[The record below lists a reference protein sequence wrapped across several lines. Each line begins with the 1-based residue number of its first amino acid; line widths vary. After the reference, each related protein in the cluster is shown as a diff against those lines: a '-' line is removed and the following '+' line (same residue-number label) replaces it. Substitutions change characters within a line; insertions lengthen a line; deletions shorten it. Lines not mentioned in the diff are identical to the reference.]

1 MPAWGHVAT
10 QACKSLCSA
19 PHSSTWTFTPS
30 FTPGMA
36 CSTWITEQLLPLSEA
51 QQQEIYSKPI
61 WFSLWNC
68 QVSCQLEGG
77 WQAHMGFQPLSNTAL
92 FDSLLWW
99 AAQKSQ
105 PLNEDGWA
113 ANACLVWTTSTHYMP
128 HTAQK
133 KEMPQRGHSTGYI
146 GLYVLGD
153 MAPWP
158 PHRGKSKQAAWS
170 QDLNTKIQESGS
182 WRAAAPL
189 LPHCSKSCRG
199 WMGSLAQGSTGM
211 SASVLPATL
220 FNPHNS
226 HLN

>member
-1 MPAWGHVAT
+1 
-10 QACKSLCSA
+10 
-19 PHSSTWTFTPS
+19 
-30 FTPGMA
+30 MA

-211 SASVLPATL
+211 SAPVLPATL